1 MSRAGIRKNLVA
13 TKIRPCFQPE
23 KLRAIH
29 PVSLAREDVV
39 DPADSRHVVST
50 HHEVV
55 AVNIKSM
62 FRSSM
67 LACVFAGAL
76 VSGTVMAQSATP
88 DQTLPGH
95 GRVNEVNKRLDN
107 QQNRVQNGV
116 TKGQINATQ
125 AARDETHTTNIAQRE
140 SVDEAKHNGH
150 LTKPEQH
157 RLNRA
162 ENRNSRHIRRQR
174 H

>member
-1 MSRAGIRKNLVA
+1 MN
-13 TKIRPCFQPE
+13 T
-23 KLRAIH
+23 
-29 PVSLAREDVV
+29 
-39 DPADSRHVVST
+39 
-50 HHEVV
+50 
-55 AVNIKSM
+55 KSM
-62 FRSSM
+62 FRASM
-67 LACVFAGAL
+67 LACTFAAAL
-76 VSGTVMAQSATP
+76 VSGAVMAQSATP
-88 DQTLPGH
+88 DQAVSGH
-95 GRVNEVNKRLDN
+95 GRINQVNKRVDN

-116 TKGQINATQ
+116 AKGQINAKQ

-157 RLNRA
+157 RLNHA